1 MRGKFFRHLIGGIA
15 VGTTLGAIGLAGLAW
30 IIQPH
35 ATSLPWSFA
44 FVGLFQMAAMGGVVG
59 VATFLRAILTADAPH
74 DDAGGPSLPVD
85 DEPIVTEQA
94 LEPQP
99 A

>member
-15 VGTTLGAIGLAGLAW
+15 IGTTLGAIGLAGLAW

-44 FVGLFQMAAMGGVVG
+44 FVGLFQMASMGGVVG
-59 VATFLRAILTADAPH
+59 VATFLRAILKTDAPH
-74 DDAGGPSLPVD
+74 DDAGGPRLPVD
-85 DEPIVTEQA
+85 DEPIVAAKA